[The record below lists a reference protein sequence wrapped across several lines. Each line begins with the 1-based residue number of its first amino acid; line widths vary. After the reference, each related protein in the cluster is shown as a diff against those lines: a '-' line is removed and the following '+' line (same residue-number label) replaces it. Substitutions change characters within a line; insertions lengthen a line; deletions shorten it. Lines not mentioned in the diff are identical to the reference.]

1 MTLSQVARLDLVECG
16 RCQSNA
22 VRDRAFYLQ
31 EDSSPAQ
38 LSGLVAMD
46 LTGVTVPLC
55 DVPPPLT
62 VLDFTGQKIKLGENV
77 IAALRKM
84 SCPSLLQPHQIR
96 GLDFAAL
103 FPVFQWLVK
112 HVLATREE
120 RGAQIRKYS
129 ELKFSAS
136 HGKPDA
142 AALSGHCFCSI
153 RPLLLLY

>member
-1 MTLSQVARLDLVECG
+1 MTV
-16 RCQSNA
+16 
-22 VRDRAFYLQ
+22 
-31 EDSSPAQ
+31 Q
-38 LSGLVAMD
+38 LHDA
-46 LTGVTVPLC
+46 
-55 DVPPPLT
+55 PPPLT
-62 VLDFTGQKIKLGENV
+62 ALEFTGQKIKLGENV
-77 IAALRKM
+77 TAALRKM

-136 HGKPDA
+136 HGEPDA
-142 AALSGHCFCSI
+142 FALLGNFFCSVGRSI
-153 RPLLLLY
+153 SLLPTQQGKDS